1 MTSLRSLFLACG
13 LVLAS
18 GTSWATEPAAAAGDG
33 PSFEDKL
40 AACTACHGENG
51 AKPIMPEYPILAGQ
65 HADFLAVAMRH
76 YRDGRRN
83 NPIMAAQIQALQLT
97 DADIDRLAAHFA
109 AQKSGLSSL
118 SRR

>member
-1 MTSLRSLFLACG
+1 MTSLRPIFLACSLL
-13 LVLAS
+13 LVT
-18 GTSWATEPAAAAGDG
+18 GAAAANDEAVAEDAL
-33 PSFEDKL
+33 PFEDKL

-65 HADFLAVAMRH
+65 HPDFLAHALRD

-83 NPIMAAQIQALQLT
+83 NPIMAAQVQALALT

-109 AQKSGLSSL
+109 AQASGLSAL
-118 SRR
+118 NR